1 MTNFWDGQQWLISL
15 TNSHLILQGRPIALD
30 EIMQV
35 AYWHRTKI
43 GVPGPANSY
52 GSGMYIYR
60 GFSVV
65 DRGGHTSS
73 LNFDNP
79 LARDIPENEIAWR
92 GLADI
97 SRQYIE
103 PRIAGRIHE
112 AVRGGE
118 EYTIDDGWCFI
129 TLTNRGFT
137 GRAMRTRTYSWAD
150 FYHVEV
156 NPAFNNLSPSK
167 QGQTRIWALTGKKR
181 KLRFVTG
188 LDTTVPN
195 AVVLASLM
203 PMCAQALATRI
214 V

>member
-1 MTNFWDGQQWLISL
+1 MPWYPGSDGQYVTNFWDGQQWLISL

-103 PRIAGRIHE
+103 PRIAGVFMKRC
-112 AVRGGE
+112 AAGKSTPSTMAGV
-118 EYTIDDGWCFI
+118 
-129 TLTNRGFT
+129 
-137 GRAMRTRTYSWAD
+137 
-150 FYHVEV
+150 
-156 NPAFNNLSPSK
+156 LS
-167 QGQTRIWALTGKKR
+167 R
-181 KLRFVTG
+181 
-188 LDTTVPN
+188 
-195 AVVLASLM
+195 
-203 PMCAQALATRI
+203 
-214 V
+214 